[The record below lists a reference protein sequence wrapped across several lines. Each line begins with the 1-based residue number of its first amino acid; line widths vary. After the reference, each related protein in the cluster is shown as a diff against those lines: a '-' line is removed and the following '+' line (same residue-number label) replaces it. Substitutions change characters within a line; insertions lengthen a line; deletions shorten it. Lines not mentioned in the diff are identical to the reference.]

1 MKRTNLKKGFTLPE
15 VLVAI
20 TMIVLII
27 VTATNLLVSSV
38 RANRT
43 NINNIV
49 AFNLAQEALEG
60 IRNVR
65 DGYWLH
71 NRYWRGD
78 ERVANGIFG
87 ESFEIDG
94 TYIIEKKHDYFTA
107 QQCTQSGSNINQIS
121 TVASFSPWNIEKI
134 TSSDDLKARLF
145 IEDLGDVSRYTH
157 NQTDDQ
163 SLYKRW
169 LEIKTIPYE
178 LSSGQTRDDVKISV
192 TAVVEW
198 NELSRTKQVRV
209 PTILTDWKAGPL

>member
-1 MKRTNLKKGFTLPE
+1 MKKINIKKGFTLPE

-27 VTATNLLVSSV
+27 VTATNLLVSST
-38 RANRT
+38 RANRS
-43 NINNIV
+43 NINQIV

-78 ERVANGIFG
+78 ENVANGIFG
-87 ESFEIDG
+87 ESFEVDG
-94 TYIIEKKHDYFTA
+94 IYIIDKKHEYFTA
-107 QQCTQSGSNINQIS
+107 QQCTQSGSNMNQIS
-121 TVASFSPWNIEKI
+121 TVASYSPWNIEKI
-134 TSSDDLKARLF
+134 TSAEDMNAKLYIDDM
-145 IEDLGDVSRYTH
+145 GDVSRYTH
-157 NQTDDQ
+157 NRTDKE
-163 SLYKRW
+163 SLYRRW

-178 LSSGQTRDDVKISV
+178 LPSGESRDDVKISV

-198 NELSRTKQVRV
+198 NELSRVKQVRV